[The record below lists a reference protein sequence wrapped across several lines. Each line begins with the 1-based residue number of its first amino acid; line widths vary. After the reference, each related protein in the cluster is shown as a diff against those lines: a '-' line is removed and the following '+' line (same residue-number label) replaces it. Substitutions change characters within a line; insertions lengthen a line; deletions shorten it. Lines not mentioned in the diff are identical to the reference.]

1 MEAITTGLAAG
12 DRSVDAIGVF
22 DSGVGGLS
30 VLRAL
35 LAELPLERFVY
46 VADSGHAPYGERDD
60 SHVIARSHA
69 IARYLV
75 AQHHI
80 KALVVACNTATAA
93 AIKLLRQD
101 FPDLPIVGIEP
112 ALKPAALSSQTR
124 RIGVMATRGTL
135 SSEKFQTLLASLHGH
150 ANFVLQACDGLADA
164 IERGDAMKIIADCAY
179 STRAIGQFGKNPG
192 EVDTLVLGCTHYPFA
207 TETLRTLVGADV
219 AFLEGGAPVARQT
232 RRLLTERGW
241 LVLAPADEV
250 PLVPPVFCTTGDANN
265 LQLAVQRW
273 LDLKAEVQ
281 SLVIESSAQAASSLP

>member
-1 MEAITTGLAAG
+1 MDAITTGLTAG

-135 SSEKFQTLLASLHGH
+135 HSEKFQTLLASLDGH
-150 ANFVLQACDGLADA
+150 ASFVLQACDGLADA
-164 IERGDAMKIIADCAY
+164 IERGDAMKIVAYCAY

-232 RRLLTERGW
+232 RRLLTERDW
-241 LVLAPADEV
+241 LVLAPGDEV
-250 PLVPPVFCTTGDANN
+250 PVVPPVFCTTGDANN

-273 LDLKAEVQ
+273 LDLKTEVQ